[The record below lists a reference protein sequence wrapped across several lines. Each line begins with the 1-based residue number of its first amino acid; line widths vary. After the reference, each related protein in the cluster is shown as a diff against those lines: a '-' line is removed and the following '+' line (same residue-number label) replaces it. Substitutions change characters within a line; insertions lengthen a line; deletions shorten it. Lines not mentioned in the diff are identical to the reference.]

1 MQNYEWNLDFF
12 QKMQKKIH
20 ISSRNKRNYVIEFF
34 SCIIL
39 RFENSTWDW
48 SVTMVNKRKI

>member
-1 MQNYEWNLDFF
+1 MQNYEWNLNFF
-12 QKMQKKIH
+12 QKMQKNP
-20 ISSRNKRNYVIEFF
+20 RNKRNYVIEFF